1 MTQTND
7 PVTYENTM
15 TDLREPLPK
24 CCTTYAS
31 SDDFVTEEDT
41 GLDFDVTEKNVR
53 IEGTPEQRKLMFADL
68 AKYFEEVTNPEN
80 TVVNTF
86 FKAKYAPLNEVL
98 NTVRPIL
105 GKYGFAVIQ
114 IPTFDNANCSV
125 NTILTHNGGGCISF
139 PALQN
144 KPTKPDVQ
152 GMGSTLTYLRRFSLN
167 AYLGVMGEVDDD
179 GNAAST
185 DKGGKKQDQKEEVNE
200 ALDACVSYISKAITD
215 EDKRSRN
222 SAVIEIVKQFVASGK
237 IKDVKDSDRAKV
249 AEKIKELDK

>member
-1 MTQTND
+1 MAEENVTQTDETFAEQLAPPSWDLN
-7 PVTYENTM
+7 VTDVEDY
-15 TDLREPLPK
+15 L
-24 CCTTYAS
+24 A
-31 SDDFVTEEDT
+31 VGVEEKDIQIF
-41 GLDFDVTEKNVR
+41 GSN
-53 IEGTPEQRKLMFADL
+53 EQRKLMFTDL
-68 AKYFEEVTNPEN
+68 AKYFAEVTNPEN

-114 IPTFDNANCSV
+114 IPTFDNANCAV
-125 NTILTHNGGGCISF
+125 NTILTHSSGGCISF

-179 GNAAST
+179 GNAAANKS
-185 DKGGKKQDQKEEVNE
+185 DKKPEQKEDAANE
-200 ALDACVSYISKAITD
+200 AMDACVSYISKAITD
-215 EDKRSRN
+215 EDKKARN
-222 SAVIEIVKQFVASGK
+222 AAVIDVVKKFVASGK
-237 IKDVKDSDRAKV
+237 IKDVQESDRTKV

>member
-24 CCTTYAS
+24 CYTTYAS

-68 AKYFEEVTNPEN
+68 AKYFEEVANPEN

-114 IPTFDNANCSV
+114 IPTFDSANCSV

-179 GNAAST
+179 GNAASNKG
-185 DKGGKKQDQKEEVNE
+185 DKKPEQKEEVNE

-215 EDKRSRN
+215 EDKKVRN
-222 SAVIEIVKQFVASGK
+222 AAVIEIVKQFVASGK
-237 IKDVKDSDRAKV
+237 IKDVKESDRSAV
-249 AEKIKELDK
+249 TEKIKELDR

>member
-1 MTQTND
+1 MTE
-7 PVTYENTM
+7 ENTIQ
-15 TDLREPLPK
+15 TDETIAEQLAPLQW
-24 CCTTYAS
+24 
-31 SDDFVTEEDT
+31 
-41 GLDFDVTEKNVR
+41 GLDVTEVEDYLAIGVEEKDIQIFGNVN
-53 IEGTPEQRKLMFADL
+53 QRQQMFEDL

-105 GKYGFAVIQ
+105 GKYGFSVMQ

-125 NTILTHNGGGCISF
+125 NTILTHKSGGCISF

-167 AYLGVMGEVDDD
+167 AILGVMGEVDDD
-179 GNAAST
+179 GNAASSKT
-185 DKGGKKQDQKEEVNE
+185 DKKLEQKDETNE
-200 ALDACVSYISKAITD
+200 ALEACVSYISKAITD
-215 EDKRSRN
+215 EDKRARN
-222 SAVIEIVKQFVASGK
+222 SAVIEVVKKFVASGK
-237 IKDVKDSDRAKV
+237 IKDVQESDRAKV

>member
-7 PVTYENTM
+7 PVTYVNTM
-15 TDLREPLPK
+15 TNLQEPLPQSY
-24 CCTTYAS
+24 TTYAS

-41 GLDFDVTEKNVR
+41 GLDFDVTEKDVR
-53 IEGTPEQRKLMFADL
+53 IEGTPEQRKLMFTDL

-114 IPTFDNANCSV
+114 VPTFDNANCSV
-125 NTILTHNGGGCISF
+125 NTILTHNSGGCISF

-179 GNAAST
+179 GNAAASKN
-185 DKGGKKQDQKEEVNE
+185 DKKAEQKEEVNE

-222 SAVIEIVKQFVASGK
+222 AAVIEIVKQFVASGK
-237 IKDVKDSDRAKV
+237 IKDVKESDRTKV